1 MADLEQILILVIG
14 VLLLA
19 LFLFI
24 GDKLLGNRPVKLTSS
39 YYITAMITAAVIFG
53 IIIGVGAA
61 VGELDS
67 STQVGIG
74 NIVTI
79 LSFVISCYAIKI
91 ILMDKAT
98 YERSVWVGVIAW
110 TLVYIADYIAREISD
125 GDYELVPYI

>member
-19 LFLFI
+19 LFLYI
-24 GDKLLGNRPVKLTSS
+24 GDKLFGNRPVKLTSS
-39 YYITAMITAAVIFG
+39 YYITAMITAVVIFA
-53 IIIGVGAA
+53 IIIGVSAA
-61 VGELDS
+61 VSELDFDI
-67 STQVGIG
+67 GISR
-74 NIVTI
+74 IATI

-98 YERSVWVGVIAW
+98 YERAVWVGVIAW
-110 TLVYIADYIAREISD
+110 TLVYIADYLAREISD

>member
-24 GDKLLGNRPVKLTSS
+24 GDKLFGNKPVKLSSS
-39 YYITAMITAAVIFG
+39 YYLTAIITAVVIFA
-53 IIIGVGAA
+53 IIIGVSAA

-91 ILMDKAT
+91 ILMDSAT
-98 YERSVWVGVIAW
+98 YERAVWVGVVAW
-110 TLVYIADYIAREISD
+110 TLVYVADYIAREISN
-125 GDYELVPYI
+125 GDTELIPYI